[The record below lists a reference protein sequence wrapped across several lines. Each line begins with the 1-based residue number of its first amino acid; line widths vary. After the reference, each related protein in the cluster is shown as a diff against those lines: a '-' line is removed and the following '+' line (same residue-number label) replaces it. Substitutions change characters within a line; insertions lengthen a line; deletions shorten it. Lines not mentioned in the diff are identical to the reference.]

1 MVLVLLSEGLKCSW
15 RQPTALKKCCESATH
30 NARRVSSVELVGC
43 LTERCYLCTDIV
55 YTPVEEPTPK
65 L

>member
-1 MVLVLLSEGLKCSW
+1 MVLVLLPEGLKCSW
-15 RQPTALKKCCESATH
+15 RQPTALKKCCEYISLCDRT
-30 NARRVSSVELVGC
+30 RRASCC
-43 LTERCYLCTDIV
+43 LTAACCADIV